1 MSGAAKPRIDLS
13 TVPAEIRERLQEWL
27 DLAEAEGVEAVEAK
41 LDEHSSRLESA
52 FVREA
57 AAVERLLGS

>member
-1 MSGAAKPRIDLS
+1 MSGAAKPRIDLR

-41 LDEHSSRLESA
+41 LDERSSRLQSA

>member
-41 LDEHSSRLESA
+41 LDERSSRLQSA